1 MDARLRIILIA
12 VSIYNLQFSNGLS
25 QMSKTSH
32 TANWGSGISI
42 ATLGTGLINYLS
54 NGHIQTSYMV
64 GVSTCSS
71 AQLRATVKGHA
82 ISDRSIGMKGTQVE
96 ACMATCFCFL

>member
-1 MDARLRIILIA
+1 MF
-12 VSIYNLQFSNGLS
+12 V
-25 QMSKTSH
+25 TSH

-54 NGHIQTSYMV
+54 NGHIQASYMV

-82 ISDRSIGMKGTQVE
+82 MSDCSIGIKGLKLKHAWQLASAFCNLTQTDN
-96 ACMATCFCFL
+96 CLLTDGRNYTKCLR